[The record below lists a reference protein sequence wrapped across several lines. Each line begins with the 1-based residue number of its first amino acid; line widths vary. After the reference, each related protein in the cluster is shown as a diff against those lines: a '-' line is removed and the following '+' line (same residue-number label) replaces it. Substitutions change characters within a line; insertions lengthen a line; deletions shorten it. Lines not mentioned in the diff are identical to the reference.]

1 MDEYASSR
9 FMFVCVRA
17 ATLPM
22 VMVSTETRIS
32 TAGQSKV
39 PVSTHGPAPS
49 VDMPWKKNRSMI
61 ANPAAL
67 GATDR
72 NAVTAVGAPWYTSG
86 HQKWNGTD
94 AVLNPKPAKI
104 SSATTRRDRR
114 SASAAPAASTSRI
127 SPRYV
132 DHVMPESS
140 DRP

>member
-9 FMFVCVRA
+9 FMFVWVSA

-22 VMVSTETRIS
+22 VMVRTETRIS
-32 TAGQSKV
+32 TAGHSKV
-39 PVSTHGPAPS
+39 PVRTQGPAPS
-49 VDMPWKKNRSMI
+49 VDIPWKKNRNMM

-94 AVLNPKPAKI
+94 AVLKPNPANT
-104 SSATTRRDRR
+104 SSATTNRGRRF
-114 SASAAPAASTSRI
+114 ASAAPAARASRI
-127 SPRYV
+127 TVRFVEP
-132 DHVMPESS
+132 VMP
-140 DRP
+140 

>member
-1 MDEYASSR
+1 MLVWVS
-9 FMFVCVRA
+9 A

-39 PVSTHGPAPS
+39 PVKTQGPAPS
-49 VDMPWKKNRSMI
+49 VDIPWKKNRSMI

-86 HQKWNGTD
+86 HQKWKGTD
-94 AVLNPKPAKI
+94 AVLKPKPANT
-104 SSATTRRDRR
+104 SSATTNKGSRF
-114 SASAAPAASTSRI
+114 ASAAPAARTSRI
-127 SPRYV
+127 TVRLVEPVIPY
-132 DHVMPESS
+132 SS